1 MTRRHRSFHR
11 LIWPLLAIAVALGLT
26 MALVLRP
33 PPPPEPPQLAQE
45 RTP

>member
-1 MTRRHRSFHR
+1 MTRRHRSIHR
-11 LIWPLLAIAVALGLT
+11 LIWPLLAVAVALGLA

-33 PPPPEPPQLAQE
+33 PPPPEPPQYAQE